1 MGSPVP
7 GGGPA
12 LRVLG
17 EQTGDVDRSE
27 VARLLRRARARVS
40 PQDVGLAQHG
50 PRRVS
55 GLRREEV
62 ATLAGVS
69 VDYIVRLEQ
78 GRGPHP
84 SAAVLGA
91 LVRALRLS
99 DSERDELFD
108 VAGVRRPGAGRI
120 DMVVRASVRRL
131 LDRLVDVPAMVLSA
145 KGDVLAWN
153 AMAAALIGDWSRFP
167 PQERNIVWQR
177 FPTERLGTERRV
189 APTSDEEAETDAQAV
204 ASLRTAAIAHPDD
217 PGVRALVEQLR
228 SRSPRFAALWE
239 EAPATTW
246 LSHTKTF
253 DHPEIGT
260 VTLDCEALTVPDSGQ
275 TVIVYSAEAGS
286 DADRRLDLLRVVGT
300 RSLSPPAPD
309 GRHQPWSTTG

>member
-1 MGSPVP
+1 MGSTVP
-7 GGGPA
+7 GAVPA

-40 PQDVGLAQHG
+40 PQDVGLAHHG
-50 PRRVS
+50 PRRVP

-108 VAGVRRPGAGRI
+108 LAGVRRPQAGRV
-120 DMVVRASVRRL
+120 DMLVRASVRRL
-131 LDRLVDVPAMVLSA
+131 VDRLVDVPAMVLSA

-167 PQERNIVWQR
+167 PRERNIVWQR
-177 FPTERLGTERRV
+177 FLGTEQRV
-189 APTSDEEAETDAQAV
+189 ARAPEEEAVTDAQAV
-204 ASLRTAAIAHPDD
+204 ASLRTAAVAYPDD
-217 PGVRALVEQLR
+217 PGVRTLVEQLR
-228 SRSPRFAALWE
+228 SRSPRFASLWE

-260 VTLDCEALTVPDSGQ
+260 VTLDYEALTVPDSGQ
-275 TVIVYSAEAGS
+275 AVIVYSAEAGS

-300 RSLSPPAPD
+300 QSLSPSGPD
-309 GRHQPWSTTG
+309 GRYQPWPTSG